1 MPRKVNKISFNEGKA
16 RSTAWAVTFGD
27 MVTLLL
33 TFFILIIVI
42 MNEAEKQIDQI
53 IDMLLDET
61 YKELKIE
68 LSDID
73 VQVDRVTKGVKITMG
88 SNQLFQSADAELKQ
102 EVLPTLDQIGQLI
115 KNSRIVSLEKDST
128 FQKFVEAIEKNNKSL
143 NIEIRTEGHTD
154 NLPLP
159 LKLQN
164 KWKSNWEL
172 STARALNVVT
182 LLSKYSGLPQNKFS
196 AMGYG
201 EFRPLYQ
208 NKTVDGR
215 SRNRRVEIYL
225 DAFVTIKVENENL
238 TPL

>member
-1 MPRKVNKISFNEGKA
+1 MPRKVNQISFNEGKA

-128 FQKFVEAIEKNNKSL
+128 FQKFVDDIEKNNKSL
-143 NIEIRTEGHTD
+143 NI
-154 NLPLP
+154 
-159 LKLQN
+159 
-164 KWKSNWEL
+164 
-172 STARALNVVT
+172 
-182 LLSKYSGLPQNKFS
+182 
-196 AMGYG
+196 
-201 EFRPLYQ
+201 
-208 NKTVDGR
+208 
-215 SRNRRVEIYL
+215 
-225 DAFVTIKVENENL
+225 
-238 TPL
+238 

>member
-1 MPRKVNKISFNEGKA
+1 MPRKVNQISFNEGKA

-102 EVLPTLDQIGQLI
+102 EVLPTLDQI
-115 KNSRIVSLEKDST
+115 
-128 FQKFVEAIEKNNKSL
+128 
-143 NIEIRTEGHTD
+143 D
-154 NLPLP
+154 N
-159 LKLQN
+159 
-164 KWKSNWEL
+164 
-172 STARALNVVT
+172 
-182 LLSKYSGLPQNKFS
+182 
-196 AMGYG
+196 
-201 EFRPLYQ
+201 
-208 NKTVDGR
+208 
-215 SRNRRVEIYL
+215 
-225 DAFVTIKVENENL
+225 
-238 TPL
+238 